1 MRLRVNLILLA
12 VAASYLGAC
21 APAATP
27 TPTPVVQQVI
37 RTPAYADLVK
47 TWFDGYLQ
55 VSPDSFI
62 SLVTQPPETALA
74 SLEDGTGDV
83 IIGGLTP
90 PADWFA
96 TPLSEDGIVVVV
108 HPDLRVRDL
117 SIDELAAIFTGRLS
131 SWDSL
136 ADVDLQIQPVIP
148 PPGDEIR
155 AAFQSTVISGQRF
168 TNNALLGPTP
178 AAILQLVDENE
189 GAVGFLPYSA
199 IGEKVRP
206 IRVEGILPGTA
217 TIHDGRYPLPIS
229 ILAIA
234 PQEPSGEVRAWLAWL
249 QSELLESSQ

>member
-12 VAASYLGAC
+12 VAANYLGAC

-27 TPTPVVQQVI
+27 TPKPAVQQIV
-37 RTPAYADLVK
+37 RTPSYADLVK

-55 VSPDSFI
+55 VKPDSLI

-74 SLEDGTGDV
+74 SLEDGTGTV

-90 PADWFA
+90 PAGWFA
-96 TPLSEDGIVVVV
+96 TPLLEDGIVVVV

-136 ADVDLQIQPVIP
+136 TDVDLPIQPVIP
-148 PPGDEIR
+148 LPGDEIR
-155 AAFQSTVISGQRF
+155 AAFQSTVMSGQRF
-168 TNNALLGPTP
+168 TNNALLGPAP
-178 AAILQLVDENE
+178 ASVLQLVGETE

-199 IGEKVRP
+199 VVEKVRP
-206 IRVEGILPGTA
+206 IRVAGILPGAA
-217 TIHDGRYPLPIS
+217 TFRNGQYPLPIS

-249 QSELLESSQ
+249 QSEVQTSP